1 MARKYYSQFIA
12 TELILRDQL
21 AIDRTLLA
29 NERTL
34 LSYLRSAVALVL
46 AGLTMARFSDRGWF
60 TVLGL
65 ACVPSGFAVALFG
78 AWRYRETN
86 KAVSVVRRE
95 LRDNAAEGLAAEL
108 DQRATAASAETA
120 RTR

>member
-1 MARKYYSQFIA
+1 MARKQHYSQFLA

-46 AGLTMARFSDRGWF
+46 AGLSMARFSNREWF
-60 TVLGL
+60 TLLGL
-65 ACVPSGFAVALFG
+65 VCVPSGVATALFG
-78 AWRYRETN
+78 AWRFRETN
-86 KAVSVVRRE
+86 KAVSAVRRE
-95 LRDNAAEGLAAEL
+95 LDDNAAHEVLAA
-108 DQRATAASAETA
+108 DIKARAEQP
-120 RTR
+120 